1 MVETKG
7 VTQMKHD
14 IFYTLRR
21 QSPWVTISGALMGIP
36 FLIQA
41 IYYLLVRSIAEVH
54 IAELAIF
61 MIAPMVVELFWC
73 LTVHVFRL
81 RTTTMVG
88 ISACLV
94 FLMLIVYS
102 LFYGSLLRT
111 IVDVVVYLLLSQL
124 LVLILSGRFPY
135 RLFGS
140 VGLLAALCCRVLFF
154 TLPVYIVSANW
165 EDLLLRELT
174 GVCML
179 AALFCVLG
187 AIEPHRKEKEQE

>member
-1 MVETKG
+1 
-7 VTQMKHD
+7 MKHD

-21 QSPWVTISGALMGIP
+21 QSPWVTVSGALMGIP

-41 IYYLLVRSIAEVH
+41 IYYLLIRSVLEVH

-73 LTVHVFRL
+73 LTIHVFRL
-81 RTTTMVG
+81 RTTTAVG
-88 ISACLV
+88 ISACFV

-102 LFYGSLLRT
+102 LFYNDMVRT
-111 IVDVVVYLLLSQL
+111 IVDVITFLLLSQL
-124 LVLILSGRFPY
+124 LLLILSGRFPY

-154 TLPVYIVSANW
+154 TYPVYILNANW
-165 EDLLLRELT
+165 EELLTRELP

-179 AALFCVLG
+179 ASMFCVLG
-187 AIEPHRKEKEQE
+187 AIEAHKKEEE

>member
-1 MVETKG
+1 
-7 VTQMKHD
+7 MKHD

-61 MIAPMVVELFWC
+61 MIAPMGVELFWC
-73 LTVHVFRL
+73 LAVHVFRL

-102 LFYGSLLRT
+102 LFYGSMFRT

-140 VGLLAALCCRVLFF
+140 VGLLTALCCRVLFF
-154 TLPVYIVSANW
+154 TLPVYIVAANW
-165 EDLLLRELT
+165 EDLLLRELP
-174 GVCML
+174 GLCML
-179 AALFCVLG
+179 AARFCVLG
-187 AIEPHRKEKEQE
+187 ALQPHRKEKEE